1 MLERQNLRITRQRR
15 TILKELRKDYTH
27 PSADQIYDK
36 VRQTIPRISL
46 GTVYR
51 NLEVLCRLGEIQKLK
66 LGQTQKRFDG
76 NSDFHYHMR
85 CLDCNRLDDAPLAP
99 LKSIEDEAG
108 AVTDYIVLGHRLEF
122 VGLCPQCSTLIE

>member
-15 TILKELRKDYTH
+15 IILKELRKDYTH

-36 VRQTIPRISL
+36 VRQIIPRISL

-51 NLEVLCRLGEIQKLK
+51 NLGVLCRLGEIQKLK
-66 LGQTQKRFDG
+66 LGHTQKRFDG
-76 NSDFHYHMR
+76 NPDFHYHMR
-85 CLDCNRLDDAPLAP
+85 CLGCNRLDDAPLPP

-108 AVTDYIVLGHRLEF
+108 AVTDYKVLGHQLEF
-122 VGLCPQCSTLIE
+122 VGFCPQCAD

>member
-1 MLERQNLRITRQRR
+1 LLERQNLRITRQRR

-27 PSADQIYDK
+27 PSADKIYDK

-66 LGQTQKRFDG
+66 LGRTKKRFDG

-85 CLDCNRLDDAPLAP
+85 CLDCNRLDDAALAP

-108 AVTDYIVLGHRLEF
+108 AVTDYKVLGHRLEF
-122 VGLCPQCSTLIE
+122 VGFCPQCSIQS

>member
-15 TILKELRKDYTH
+15 TILKELKKNCTH

-66 LGQTQKRFDG
+66 LGLTQKRFDG
-76 NSDFHYHMR
+76 NPDFHYHMR
-85 CLDCNRLDDAPLAP
+85 CLGCNRLDDAPLPP
-99 LKSIEDEAG
+99 LKSIEDKA
-108 AVTDYIVLGHRLEF
+108 AAATDYKVLGHRLAF
-122 VGLCPQCSTLIE
+122 VGFCPQCAD